1 MEFTLT
7 DFANIKLRKVKISRN
22 NYFLNRVKSS
32 TFLSL
37 ILVGGHELPKSVA
50 NHEGRRAGQ
59 GGIGRQGKG
68 EPEWLATL
76 FGNEW
81 LPTIMRERIVLLL
94 RGKDAVFLEI

>member
-1 MEFTLT
+1 MHTYTRFVLKTYPNTSFL
-7 DFANIKLRKVKISRN
+7 AQKQNIQLFKN

-37 ILVGGHELPKSVA
+37 IFVGGHKLPKSVA

-68 EPEWLATL
+68 EPDISDTNL
-76 FGNEW
+76 
-81 LPTIMRERIVLLL
+81 
-94 RGKDAVFLEI
+94 

>member
-1 MEFTLT
+1 MFT
-7 DFANIKLRKVKISRN
+7 IRY

-37 ILVGGHELPKSVA
+37 IFVGGHELPKSVA

-81 LPTIMRERIVLLL
+81 PPTIMRERIVLL
-94 RGKDAVFLEI
+94 FTS

>member
-1 MEFTLT
+1 MCAPMQRKRKLGH
-7 DFANIKLRKVKISRN
+7 IKN

-37 ILVGGHELPKSVA
+37 IFVGGHELPKSVA

-81 LPTIMRERIVLLL
+81 PPTIMRERIVLL
-94 RGKDAVFLEI
+94 FTS